1 MLAKLL
7 GGAVITGILLVATAP
22 LLLAQDAPKTKEDCA
37 KLQDMKWDDATQ
49 TCIKK

>member
-1 MLAKLL
+1 LLAKLI

-22 LLLAQDAPKTKEDCA
+22 LSIAQDAPKTKVECE
-37 KLQDMKWDDATQ
+37 KLQNMKWDDATQ